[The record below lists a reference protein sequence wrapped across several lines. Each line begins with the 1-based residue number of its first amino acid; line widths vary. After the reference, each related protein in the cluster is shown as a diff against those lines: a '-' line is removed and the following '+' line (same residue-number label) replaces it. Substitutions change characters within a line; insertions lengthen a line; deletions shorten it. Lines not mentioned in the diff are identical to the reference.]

1 MIRFQPKSVYIFI
14 LFLCFISCKEETKN
28 EERVEEKEV
37 VILPPEDLY
46 GGLFYDIQQNENLFS
61 DSKTFVDAVP
71 EKNIDSIKTEYQK
84 IKTKGDS
91 TILAFLKDNF
101 EIPGEETSKEYQTDS
116 SDIGTHIKKLWSVLK
131 RPADEELS
139 GTLIPLPNPYII
151 PGGRFREIYYWDS
164 YFTMLGLQVDGEV
177 ETIQNMVDNFS
188 FLINEFGF
196 IPNGN
201 RTYYLSRS
209 QPPFYALMLDVLAE
223 EKGDS
228 IYAEYLPELEKE
240 YQFWMKGAKNLSEND
255 SVINRVVRMSDGSIL
270 NRYYDDNNTPRPESY
285 REDIKTAE
293 EAVAANED
301 LTEEEVYRNLRAAA
315 ESGWDFSSRW
325 IKPDANGNF
334 NLSAIHTTD
343 ILPVDLNSLL
353 YHLEKTIAKA
363 YLISENPD
371 KAREYKERAEDRA
384 SAIEKYFWNASKG
397 FYMDYDFTA
406 GEHTSVVSVAGV
418 YPLFF
423 KISSEEKAKKVAEII
438 ESQLLMKGGV
448 VSTPNHSGQQ
458 WDAPNGW
465 APLQWMAYKGLQNY
479 EISALANTIKERWTI
494 LNEKVYKNTYKMT
507 EKYNVEDLSKESGGG
522 EYPTQDGF
530 GWSNGVYKKLTSE

>member
-1 MIRFQPKSVYIFI
+1 MIRFQLKSVYTFLI
-14 LFLCFISCKEETKN
+14 FLCFLGCKEEAGQETTA
-28 EERVEEKEV
+28 VEKEV
-37 VILPPEDLY
+37 VILPPEELY
-46 GGLFYDIQQNENLFS
+46 GDLFYDIQQNENLFS

-71 EKNIDSIKTEYQK
+71 KKNIDSIRAEYQK
-84 IKTKGDS
+84 IKTEGDS
-91 TILAFLKDNF
+91 AILGFLKDNF
-101 EIPGEETSKEYQTDS
+101 QIPGEEESKEYQTDS
-116 SDIGTHIKKLWSVLK
+116 SDIDSHIKKLWLVLK

-240 YQFWMKGAKNLSEND
+240 YQFWMKGAQNLSEND
-255 SVINRVVRMSDGSIL
+255 SVVNRVLRMPDGSIL
-270 NRYYDDNNTPRPESY
+270 NRYYDNNNTPRPESY

-293 EAVAANED
+293 EAVTTNED

-325 IKPDANGNF
+325 IKPDASGNF

-371 KAREYKERAEDRA
+371 KAREFKERAEDRA
-384 SAIEKYFWNASKG
+384 NAIEKYFWDASKG
-397 FYMDYDFTA
+397 FYMDYDFTT

-423 KISSEEKAKKVAEII
+423 EISSEEKVKKVAEII
-438 ESQLLMKGGV
+438 ESQLLMEGGV

-479 EISALANTIKERWTI
+479 GISALANTIKERWTS

>member
-1 MIRFQPKSVYIFI
+1 MIRFQLKSVYTFLI
-14 LFLCFISCKEETKN
+14 FLCFLGCKEEAEQETTA
-28 EERVEEKEV
+28 VEKEV
-37 VILPPEDLY
+37 VILPPEELY
-46 GGLFYDIQQNENLFS
+46 GDLFYDIQQNENLFS

-71 EKNIDSIKTEYQK
+71 KKNIDSIRAEYQK
-84 IKTKGDS
+84 IKTEGDS
-91 TILAFLKDNF
+91 AILGFLKDNF
-101 EIPGEETSKEYQTDS
+101 QIPGEEESKEYQTDS
-116 SDIGTHIKKLWSVLK
+116 SDIDSHIKKLWLVLK

-228 IYAEYLPELEKE
+228 IYAEYLSELEKE
-240 YQFWMKGAKNLSEND
+240 YQFWMKGAQNLSEND
-255 SVINRVVRMSDGSIL
+255 SVINRVVRMPDGSIL

-293 EAVAANED
+293 EAVATNED

-325 IKPDANGNF
+325 IKPDSNGKF

-371 KAREYKERAEDRA
+371 KAREFKERAEDRA

-423 KISSEEKAKKVAEII
+423 EISSEEKAKKVAEII
-438 ESQLLMKGGV
+438 ESQLLMEGGV

-479 EISALANTIKERWTI
+479 GISALANTIKERWTS

>member
-1 MIRFQPKSVYIFI
+1 MIRCSPKSVYV
-14 LFLCFISCKEETKN
+14 LLAFLIFISCKEETKQ
-28 EERVEEKEV
+28 EIPKEEKEV
-37 VILPPEDLY
+37 LILPPEELY
-46 GGLFYDIQQNENLFS
+46 GDLFYDIQQNENLFS

-71 EKNIDSIKTEYQK
+71 EKSLDSIKSEYEK
-84 IKTKGDS
+84 IKDQGDKA
-91 TILAFLKDNF
+91 ILKFIKDNF
-101 EIPGEETSKEYQTDS
+101 QVPGEETSQAYKTDS
-116 SDIGTHIKKLWSVLK
+116 SDIATHIKKLWFVLK
-131 RPADEELS
+131 RPADDEVS
-139 GTLIPLPNPYII
+139 GTLIPLPNSYII

-177 ETIQNMVDNFS
+177 ETIQNMIDNFS
-188 FLINEFGF
+188 YLINEFGF

-209 QPPFYALMLDVLAE
+209 QPPFYALMLDILAE
-223 EKGDS
+223 EKGDT
-228 IYAEYLPELEKE
+228 IYTKYLPELEKE
-240 YQFWMKGAKNLSEND
+240 YQFWMEGQQNLSEAD
-255 SVINRVVRMSDGSIL
+255 SVLNRVVRMPDGSIL
-270 NRYYDDNNTPRPESY
+270 NRYYDNKITPRPESY
-285 REDIKTAE
+285 REDVKTAQ
-293 EAVAANED
+293 EAVKENKERTED
-301 LTEEEVYRNLRAAA
+301 EVYQDLRAAA

-325 IKPDANGNF
+325 IQPDKNGNF
-334 NLSAIHTTD
+334 NLSAIHTTS

-371 KAREYKERAEDRA
+371 KAKAYKELAESRAA
-384 SAIEKYFWNASKG
+384 AIEKYFWDADTG
-397 FYMDYDFTA
+397 FYMDYDFKA
-406 GEHTSVVSVAGV
+406 GEHTPVISVAGV

-423 KISSEEKAKKVAEII
+423 EIATKEQAKKEAKVIQ
-438 ESQLLMKGGV
+438 SQLLKDGGV

-465 APLQWMAYKGLQNY
+465 APLQWIAYKGLQNY
-479 EISALANTIKERWTI
+479 QISDLANTIKKRWTS

>member
-1 MIRFQPKSVYIFI
+1 MIRFQLKSVYTFLI
-14 LFLCFISCKEETKN
+14 FLCFLGCKEEAEQETTA
-28 EERVEEKEV
+28 VEKEV
-37 VILPPEDLY
+37 VILPPEELY
-46 GGLFYDIQQNENLFS
+46 GDLFYDIQQNENLFS

-71 EKNIDSIKTEYQK
+71 KKNIDSIRAEYQK
-84 IKTKGDS
+84 IKTEGDS
-91 TILAFLKDNF
+91 AILGFLKDNF
-101 EIPGEETSKEYQTDS
+101 QIPGEEESKEYQTDS
-116 SDIGTHIKKLWSVLK
+116 SDIDSHIKKLWLVLK

-177 ETIQNMVDNFS
+177 ETIHNMVDNFS

-228 IYAEYLPELEKE
+228 IYAEYLSELEKE
-240 YQFWMKGAKNLSEND
+240 YQFWMKGAQNLSEND
-255 SVINRVVRMSDGSIL
+255 SVVNRVVRMPDGSIL

-293 EAVAANED
+293 EAVATNED

-325 IKPDANGNF
+325 IKPDASGNF

-384 SAIEKYFWNASKG
+384 NAIEKYFWDASKG

-423 KISSEEKAKKVAEII
+423 EISSEEKAKKVAEII
-438 ESQLLMKGGV
+438 ESKLLMEGGV

-479 EISALANTIKERWTI
+479 GISALANTIKERWTS

>member
-1 MIRFQPKSVYIFI
+1 MIRFQLKSVYTFLI
-14 LFLCFISCKEETKN
+14 FLCFLGCKEEAGQETTA
-28 EERVEEKEV
+28 VEKEV
-37 VILPPEDLY
+37 VILPPEELY
-46 GGLFYDIQQNENLFS
+46 GDLFYDIQQNENLFG

-71 EKNIDSIKTEYQK
+71 EKNIDSIRAEYQK
-84 IKTKGDS
+84 IKTEGDS
-91 TILAFLKDNF
+91 AILGFLKDNF
-101 EIPGEETSKEYQTDS
+101 QIPGEETSKEYQTDS
-116 SDIGTHIKKLWSVLK
+116 SDIGTHIKKLWLVLK

-240 YQFWMKGAKNLSEND
+240 YQFWMKGAQNLSEND
-255 SVINRVVRMSDGSIL
+255 SVVNRVVRMPDGSIL

-293 EAVAANED
+293 EAVATNED

-325 IKPDANGNF
+325 IKPDASGNF

-371 KAREYKERAEDRA
+371 NAREFKERSEDRA
-384 SAIEKYFWNASKG
+384 NAIEKYFWNASKG
-397 FYMDYDFTA
+397 FYRDYDFTT

-423 KISSEEKAKKVAEII
+423 EISSEEKAKKVAGII
-438 ESQLLMKGGV
+438 ESQLLMEGGV

-479 EISALANTIKERWTI
+479 GISALANTIKERWTS

>member
-1 MIRFQPKSVYIFI
+1 MIRCSPKSVYV
-14 LFLCFISCKEETKN
+14 LLAFLIFISCKEETKQ
-28 EERVEEKEV
+28 EIPKEEKEV
-37 VILPPEDLY
+37 LILPPEELY
-46 GGLFYDIQQNENLFS
+46 GDLFYDIQQNENLFS

-71 EKNIDSIKTEYQK
+71 EKSLDSIKSEYEK
-84 IKTKGDS
+84 IKDQGDKA
-91 TILAFLKDNF
+91 ILKFIKDNF
-101 EIPGEETSKEYQTDS
+101 QVPGEETSQAYKTDS
-116 SDIGTHIKKLWSVLK
+116 SDIATHIKKLWFVLK
-131 RPADEELS
+131 RPADDEVS
-139 GTLIPLPNPYII
+139 GTLIPLPNSYII

-177 ETIQNMVDNFS
+177 ETIQNMIDNFS
-188 FLINEFGF
+188 YLINEFGF

-209 QPPFYALMLDVLAE
+209 QPPFYALMLDILAE
-223 EKGDS
+223 EKGDT
-228 IYAEYLPELEKE
+228 IYTKYLPELEKE
-240 YQFWMKGAKNLSEND
+240 YQFWMEGQQNLSEAD
-255 SVINRVVRMSDGSIL
+255 SVLNRVVRMPDGSIL
-270 NRYYDDNNTPRPESY
+270 NRYYDNKNTPRPESY
-285 REDIKTAE
+285 REDVKTAQ
-293 EAVAANED
+293 EAVKENKERTED
-301 LTEEEVYRNLRAAA
+301 EVYQDLRAAA

-325 IKPDANGNF
+325 IQPDKNGNF
-334 NLSAIHTTD
+334 NLSAIHTTS

-371 KAREYKERAEDRA
+371 KAKAYKELAESRAA
-384 SAIEKYFWNASKG
+384 AIEKYFWDADTG
-397 FYMDYDFTA
+397 FYMDYDFKA
-406 GEHTSVVSVAGV
+406 GEHTPVISVAGV

-423 KISSEEKAKKVAEII
+423 EIATKEQAKKEAKVIQ
-438 ESQLLMKGGV
+438 SQLLKDGGV

-465 APLQWMAYKGLQNY
+465 APLQWIAYKGLQNY
-479 EISALANTIKERWTI
+479 QISDLANTIKKRWTS

>member
-1 MIRFQPKSVYIFI
+1 MIRFQLKSVYTFLI
-14 LFLCFISCKEETKN
+14 FLCILGCKEEAGQETKI
-28 EERVEEKEV
+28 EEKEV
-37 VILPPEDLY
+37 VILPPEELY

-71 EKNIDSIKTEYQK
+71 EKNIDSLKTEYEK

-91 TILAFLKDNF
+91 AILVFLKDNF
-101 EIPGEETSKEYQTDS
+101 QIPGEETSKEYQTDS

-228 IYAEYLPELEKE
+228 IYAEYLSELEKE
-240 YQFWMKGAKNLSEND
+240 YQFWMKGAQNLSEND
-255 SVINRVVRMSDGSIL
+255 SVLNRVARMPDGSIL

-293 EAVAANED
+293 EAVAKNED

-325 IKPDANGNF
+325 IKPDASGNF

-384 SAIEKYFWNASKG
+384 NAIEKYFWNASKG
-397 FYMDYDFTA
+397 FYMDYDLTA
-406 GEHTSVVSVAGV
+406 GEHTLVVSVAGV

-438 ESQLLMKGGV
+438 ESKLLMEGGV

-479 EISALANTIKERWTI
+479 GISALANTIKERWTS